1 MRGGE
6 VKLYSYDPIE
16 VQARTIEID
25 LGHSLLE
32 LEKNSLY
39 KITAI
44 HNPTMTY
51 IVSVNRL
58 TEKVSCNCK
67 MFEFTGLLCSHILKV
82 LHYIGIYSI
91 PSHYILKRWTKNA
104 QRRSFNIQSI
114 QHEAMGDSVHAKA
127 IRSNALSQQVQEIV
141 HQGAKSFG
149 SFELTCQLIKRVVD
163 EIVSHN
169 QASNEV
175 QDKEVEEFNVVPLT
189 QTSDLDVI
197 VKDPPQSQCKGKRK
211 PQRFKPSAEKRA
223 KKSRTCAKCKKKG
236 HNVRTCKEVAPG
248 DAYFDVDT
256 TVSIL
261 KLVGFSMKALSSAAL
276 TLQVVIKHTMGANVI
291 SSRLSDGLATT
302 VGARHEGLPPS
313 SPSAYSTSFYRAPA
327 TPPQGA
333 SCTSPRAHNTAPK

>member
-16 VQARTIEID
+16 VQARDIYTKRNFFEFKEQLRLIS
-25 LGHSLLE
+25 GHSLLE

-39 KITAI
+39 KTTAI

-51 IVSVNRL
+51 TVSVNRL
-58 TEKVSCNCK
+58 AEKVSCNCK

-114 QHEAMGDSVHAKA
+114 QHEAMGDSMHAKA

-149 SFELTCQLIKRVVD
+149 SFELICQLIKRVVE
-163 EIVSHN
+163 EIVSYN
-169 QASNEV
+169 QASNEI
-175 QDKEVEEFNVVPLT
+175 QGKEVEEFNVVPLT
-189 QTSDLDVI
+189 QTSDLDVAM
-197 VKDPPQSQCKGKRK
+197 KDPPQSQCKGKRK

-223 KKSRTCAKCKKKG
+223 KKFRTCAKCKKKG
-236 HNVRTCKEVAPG
+236 QNVRTCKEVAPG
-248 DAYFDVDT
+248 DAYFDVD
-256 TVSIL
+256 VNESN
-261 KLVGFSMKALSSAAL
+261 S
-276 TLQVVIKHTMGANVI
+276 
-291 SSRLSDGLATT
+291 
-302 VGARHEGLPPS
+302 E
-313 SPSAYSTSFYRAPA
+313 
-327 TPPQGA
+327 
-333 SCTSPRAHNTAPK
+333 